1 MSMQNN
7 NLYNLIIFLACIAL
21 IFSVINNAKINRI
34 AKENEKNFN
43 KELVDYQLRVD
54 SLSAKISYNEKE
66 ILSLYREK
74 TILEQKDSLNK
85 IYINRLRVSNK
96 IYSDSIK
103 TLPAIKKHEFIL
115 NYIQ

>member
-1 MSMQNN
+1 MQNN
-7 NLYNLIIFLACIAL
+7 NNIYNLVIFLACIAL

-34 AKENEKNFN
+34 TKKNENSFN
-43 KELVDYQLRVD
+43 KELANYQLRVD
-54 SLSAKISYNEKE
+54 SLSAKIIHNERE

-74 TILEQKDSLNK
+74 TILQQKDSLNK
-85 IYINRLRVSNK
+85 IYINRLRASNK

-103 TLPAIKKHEFIL
+103 TLSAIKKHEFIL